1 MGFVFPFF
9 FLSHKML
16 NAKRKELIITAVN
29 VIILSEVKIALLRFQ
44 FLPRFSLL
52 FYFFILVHSTG
63 QNLLPRGKGHN
74 RTSRS
79 LTRCPTSPTPHLHTK
94 DSHSIGITLLLYE

>member
-52 FYFFILVHSTG
+52 FYFFYF
-63 QNLLPRGKGHN
+63 
-74 RTSRS
+74 
-79 LTRCPTSPTPHLHTK
+79 SPFYWAEFVAQRERAQQ
-94 DSHSIGITLLLYE
+94 DF